1 MRKLILSMMVSVDG
15 FIEDRNKDI
24 SWHIWAD
31 EMNQYML
38 EFFKTV
44 DTILLGRVSYQLMEN
59 YWPSAAS
66 STENP
71 AIVDVMNNYQKN
83 SFFKNDSG
91 IQLE

>member
-38 EFFKTV
+38 
-44 DTILLGRVSYQLMEN
+44 
-59 YWPSAAS
+59 
-66 STENP
+66 
-71 AIVDVMNNYQKN
+71 
-83 SFFKNDSG
+83 
-91 IQLE
+91 